1 MNGSLALRRGLVTA
15 ILVLVFAATAAA
27 AAEARSSYS
36 ERDVVRAFGGA
47 KIHLVKT
54 LAGNES
60 QYVTALT
67 AVVPKKLTHAKP
79 WAVAVWVYASRSE
92 AAQAFNSGV
101 PQWRANGIASTRV
114 GNIVVIVVPKGREI
128 GSQAPPFPMPARVR
142 DALRQLSH

>member
-1 MNGSLALRRGLVTA
+1 MDGSRFLCRAPLALGLV
-15 ILVLVFAATAAA
+15 VATAALSAVA
-27 AAEARSSYS
+27 AQARSSYT
-36 ERDVVRAFGGA
+36 EREVIRAFGGA

-67 AVVPKKLTHAKP
+67 AVVPKKVTHAKP
-79 WAVAVWVYASRSE
+79 WAVAVWVYASKTLARE
-92 AAQAFNSGV
+92 AFSSGV

-114 GNIVVIVVPKGREI
+114 GNLVVIVVPKGREI

-142 DALRQLSH
+142 SALKRLPH